1 MAITKPFTPNK
12 LPPNIDYAE
21 LVVRLTKA
29 HAALAR
35 LDATVERLPNPQILE
50 RSFTTQEAVQS
61 SKIEGTQAT
70 LEEVLGYEAEDG
82 GADLTENKRG
92 DIHEVINY
100 RKALESGIKHIDQ
113 GNAIT
118 ENFVKK
124 LHGIL
129 LQSARGKDKAPGE
142 FRKTPVHIGPLGAP
156 VEKATYVPPSAGQIQ
171 QLFTNLE
178 KYLNT
183 QSEKDPLVQ
192 IGVSHYQ
199 FEAIHPFLDGNG
211 RVGRLLIIL
220 FLYKHKLLKKPW
232 LYLSEYFEL
241 HRENYYD
248 LLLAVSEKQAWS
260 EWLEFFLRAI
270 EDQSTEACKTVEK
283 ILGLYEFVKQEALA
297 MQSQYAPNMVEAIFI
312 SPIFNRRM
320 MQELSGIEN
329 YQTASSLVQ
338 KFIEAGIIVDAR
350 PERKRNKVY
359 AFPALIKL
367 VN

>member
-1 MAITKPFTPNK
+1 MAITKPFTPSR
-12 LPPNIDYAE
+12 LPPKVDYIE
-21 LVVRLTKA
+21 LITRLTKA
-29 HAALAR
+29 HSALAR

-82 GADLTENKRG
+82 SANLTENKRG

-100 RKALESGIKHIDQ
+100 RKALEFGIKHIDQ

-129 LQSARGKDKAPGE
+129 LQSSRGKNKAPGE

-156 VEKATYVPPSAGQIQ
+156 VEKATYVPPSAGKIQ

-178 KYLNT
+178 AYLNKPT
-183 QSEKDPLVQ
+183 ERDPLVQ

-241 HRENYYD
+241 HRESYYD
-248 LLLAVSEKQAWS
+248 LLLAVSEKQSWT
-260 EWLEFFLRAI
+260 EWLVFFLKAI
-270 EDQSTEACKTVEK
+270 EDQSINVCKTVEE
-283 ILGLYEFVKQEALA
+283 ILKLYEYVKLEALA
-297 MQSQYAPNMVEAIFI
+297 MQSQYAPNMVEAIFT
-312 SPIFNRRM
+312 SPVFNRRM
-320 MQELSGIEN
+320 MQKLSGIEN

-350 PERKRNKVY
+350 PARKRNKIY
-359 AFPALIKL
+359 AFPALLKL
-367 VN
+367 VS